1 MRSDAFGFIW
11 HDVPKKVAE
20 KREPPEPVWL
30 RDDYLPGLEEA
41 KRFDIPMYRT
51 LDEIVQA
58 CENKER
64 MLFDIEVYPNYF
76 LAAFRSVVT
85 GKLRTFE
92 MTPSSPLECGQ
103 LKAFLEAFTTVGFN
117 SANFDLP
124 ITALAL
130 AGFSNA
136 KLHEAVN
143 AIIVEGLRWRDVLKR
158 YRVKKLE
165 VDHID
170 LIEVAKGDGSLKLY
184 GGRVHVPKMQDLPFK
199 PGTHLSDDQ
208 IAITKWY
215 CCNSDLVAT
224 GFLHATLQEQL
235 ALRAEMS
242 LDYGIDLRSKSDA
255 QIAEAV
261 LCHEVEKSSGG
272 RPAAPVIAPGTRY
285 KYSIPKFIKYQT
297 EYLNWMLGI
306 VRDADFV
313 VAEKGSIEMPKEVDA
328 IHLEINGTKYHM
340 GIGGLHSCE
349 EIVRHLEDDAVVLY
363 DWDVRSYYPE
373 IILNLGLFPKHLGP
387 AFLKAYRRVVDR
399 RLAAKDAKKKAT
411 ADSLKIVVNG
421 SFGKLGSKW
430 SKLYSPDLLIQVT
443 LTGQLALLM
452 LIERLELFGIH
463 VVSGNTDGIVVK
475 CPRSFQD
482 AMRAIVHQWEADT
495 GFTMEDSHYKAIYS
509 RDVNNYM
516 AVKHD
521 GKVKK
526 KGFCANPWADPKE
539 KAERLEKNPANK
551 ICIEAIEAYLSNGTP
566 VATTILECRDI
577 RKFVTVRAVTGGAVK
592 DGIYLGKAIR
602 WYYAEGAEGE
612 IVYAKNGNKVARSE
626 GAKPCMELPKQF
638 PSDVNLE
645 WYIEEAK
652 SLMKDLAII

>member
-51 LDEIVQA
+51 LDEIVRA

-92 MTPSSPLECGQ
+92 MTPSNPLDCGQ

-208 IAITKWY
+208 IAITKYY

-313 VAEKGSIEMPKEVDA
+313 VAENGSIEMPKEVDA
-328 IHLEINGTKYHM
+328 IHLEMNGTKYHM

-363 DWDVRSYYPE
+363 DWDVASYYPA
-373 IILNLGLFPKHLGP
+373 IILNQGLFPKHLGP

-399 RLAAKDAKKKAT
+399 RLAAKKEIKQL
-411 ADSLKIVVNG
+411 DS
-421 SFGKLGSKW
+421 
-430 SKLYSPDLLIQVT
+430 
-443 LTGQLALLM
+443 
-452 LIERLELFGIH
+452 E
-463 VVSGNTDGIVVK
+463 
-475 CPRSFQD
+475 
-482 AMRAIVHQWEADT
+482 
-495 GFTMEDSHYKAIYS
+495 
-509 RDVNNYM
+509 
-516 AVKHD
+516 
-521 GKVKK
+521 
-526 KGFCANPWADPKE
+526 
-539 KAERLEKNPANK
+539 
-551 ICIEAIEAYLSNGTP
+551 IEAIEK
-566 VATTILECRDI
+566 TI
-577 RKFVTVRAVTGGAVK
+577 
-592 DGIYLGKAIR
+592 
-602 WYYAEGAEGE
+602 
-612 IVYAKNGNKVARSE
+612 RSIE
-626 GAKPCMELPKQF
+626 NEQNLP
-638 PSDVNLE
+638 
-645 WYIEEAK
+645 
-652 SLMKDLAII
+652 